1 MGITDLHELRK
12 DPLLGRWVAVLSQ
25 PKSPADYAV
34 LSSDEE
40 DERSCILCAGRE
52 RETAP
57 AIMSLPGRGKEWAT
71 RVIPHFSPV
80 FQVDGELGRRGEG
93 MYDRMNGIGASEI
106 IVESPEHSVRPEEM
120 GLEQMSR
127 VVATY
132 KARMT
137 DLEKD
142 ARLRYT
148 LIYKNSGREAGAV
161 SSHPVSYLAST
172 PVIPKRVKEELDGA
186 KQYFSYKE
194 RCIFCDITREELR
207 VGSRVVIET
216 RHFVA
221 FCPYA
226 SKFPFE
232 SWILPKRH
240 SCTFQEILEEEI
252 EDMALILSAV
262 IKKLRAVKP
271 LAYARR
277 RLPLA
282 CRDNAEARADN
293 RLRVGVGSLHPA
305 YVAGARL
312 EISQGGLKWRSRR
325 FFLRQI
331 FRKVLPLRCRMR
343 WIWPGSTGQS
353 SLLFM

>member
-1 MGITDLHELRK
+1 MGKTDLHELRK
-12 DPLLGRWVAVLSQ
+12 DPLLGRWVAVLNQS
-25 PKSPADYAV
+25 KSPSDYIV
-34 LSSDEE
+34 PSEGGD
-40 DERSCILCAGRE
+40 DERSCAFCAGRE
-52 RETAP
+52 RETVA
-57 AIMSLPGRGKEWAT
+57 AIMSLPGRGTEWAT

-80 FQVDGELGRRGEG
+80 FQVEGDLGRRGEG
-93 MYDRMNGIGASEI
+93 IYDKMNAIGANEI

-137 DLEKD
+137 DLERD

-161 SSHPVSYLAST
+161 SSHPISYLVST

-186 KQYFSYKE
+186 KQYFAYKE
-194 RCIFCDITREELR
+194 RCIFCDIMTEELR
-207 VGSRVVIET
+207 VGSRVILET

-240 SCTFQEILEEEI
+240 SCVFQEILREEI

-262 IKKLRAVKP
+262 IKKLRAAFPDLSFNYFIHSAPNRIPRKNHWHTLGDDFHWHVEIIP
-271 LAYARR
+271 
-277 RLPLA
+277 RL
-282 CRDNAEARADN
+282 
-293 RLRVGVGSLHPA
+293 LRTSGFEWGS
-305 YVAGARL
+305 
-312 EISQGGLKWRSRR
+312 GLYILPTSPEDASKY
-325 FFLRQI
+325 LRE
-331 FRKVLPLRCRMR
+331 V
-343 WIWPGSTGQS
+343 
-353 SLLFM
+353 